1 MLEQIFGIAWRL
13 IVLIVTCY
21 LALAFLIYFLKP
33 RKLEVTPPDQYAYK
47 LLRLTLRPI
56 LDLGF
61 NNRVSL
67 DSDWREY
74 SLSSYRQKESDGDLV
89 KASNGGEKNYADFM
103 SVNWYD
109 LNNPNQSVILQPE
122 NKVANK
128 PWFLV
133 RCVEK
138 NNILYCQKNK
148 ILLKDLVKT
157 SIFKNDQSYFGLD
170 ENGEFLKLKPIQT
183 LNTEQ
188 RKDILYI

>member
-13 IVLIVTCY
+13 VVLIVTCY
-21 LALAFLIYFLKP
+21 LALALLIYFLKP
-33 RKLEVTPPDQYAYK
+33 RKLNLAPPDQYGYK
-47 LLRLTLRPI
+47 ILRLTLRPI

-61 NNRVSL
+61 DGRVSL
-67 DSDWREY
+67 DSDWQDYR
-74 SLSSYRQKESDGDLV
+74 LSSYRQKESTGDLV

-103 SVNWYD
+103 SVNWYN
-109 LNNPNQSVILQPE
+109 LNNPTQSIILQPE
-122 NKVANK
+122 ILVNK

-133 RCVEK
+133 RCMEK

-148 ILLKDLVKT
+148 ILVKDLVKT
-157 SIFKNDQSYFGLD
+157 SIFKNDQYYFGLD
-170 ENGEFLKLKPIQT
+170 ENDEFLKLKPIQT

>member
-183 LNTEQ
+183 INTEQ